1 MGLRGERIRAAIAHL
16 RGDGCDLT
24 DPLVSDGVRTEDV
37 KFYLGYLEELCG
49 FRLTAR
55 EVVREARVMMSD
67 GRPATTTAAADE
79 THWTARFLA
88 MN

>member
-1 MGLRGERIRAAIAHL
+1 MGLRGTKIRAAISHL

-24 DPLVSDGVRTEDV
+24 DPSVNDNIRADDAT
-37 KFYLGYLEELCG
+37 FYLGYLEELCG

-55 EVVREARVMMSD
+55 EVVRIARGMMGED
-67 GRPATTTAAADE
+67 HLDVLPVDAHHRA
-79 THWTARFLA
+79 ARFVG